1 MLEKLFKLKENNTT
15 AQRELVGGLVTFM
28 TMAYIIFV
36 QPGVLSI
43 AGMDFDAVMMATCLS
58 AAIATFLMAFLANYP
73 IALAPAMGE
82 NFLFLTVAGF
92 TIGGTVLGWRG
103 ALTAVL
109 FSGVMF
115 LILAIFKIRQKIIDA
130 IPDSLKHAIAVGI
143 GIFISF
149 IGLIWAG
156 IIEKPETGILT
167 LANLGREP
175 VLLALFG
182 LIVITALLS
191 RNIKGAILW
200 GMLITAVVGIIFG
213 IVEYQGIVETPPSL
227 DPTFFKFDFSLFL
240 TIDFIVIAVIFLF
253 MDLFDTVGTLIGVT
267 SQAGLLKKGKLPR
280 AGQALF
286 SDAVG
291 TVSGSMLGTSTV
303 TSYIESSAGIAYG
316 ARTGLASMMTGILF
330 LLSMFF
336 APLVRM
342 IGGGYEI
349 AKGVFLYPITAPVMI
364 VVGCFMVRGVA
375 KIDWSK
381 FDEAIP
387 AFLVMIGMPLT
398 YSIADGMAL
407 GFITYP
413 LLKIFK
419 GKAKDVS
426 PIMYILGLMFLLFI
440 VSRQILIG
448 M

>member
-15 AQRELVGGLVTFM
+15 VQRELVGGLVTFM

-36 QPGVLSI
+36 QPGVLSM
-43 AGMDFDAVMMATCLS
+43 AGMDFDAVMMATCIS

-115 LILAIFKIRQKIIDA
+115 LILAIFKVRQKIVDA
-130 IPDSLKHAIAVGI
+130 IPDTLKHAIAVGI

-156 IIEKPETGILT
+156 IVEKPEAGILT
-167 LANLGREP
+167 MANLGREP

-182 LIVITALLS
+182 LIVIAALLS
-191 RNIKGAILW
+191 REVKGAILW
-200 GMLITAVVGIIFG
+200 GMLITAVVGLISGII
-213 IVEYQGIVETPPSL
+213 EYQGIVEAPPSL
-227 DPTFFKFDFSLFL
+227 EPTLFKFDFSLFL

-267 SQAGLLKKGKLPR
+267 SQAGLLKKGKLPK
-280 AGQALF
+280 AGQALL

-291 TVSGSMLGTSTV
+291 TVSGSMMGTSTV

-316 ARTGLASMMTGILF
+316 ARTGLASIMTGILF

-349 AKGVFLYPITAPVMI
+349 ARGVYLYPITAPVMI
-364 VVGCFMVRGVA
+364 VVGCFMVRGVTR
-375 KIDWSK
+375 INWSK

-407 GFITYP
+407 GFIAYP
-413 LLKIFK
+413 LLKIFR
-419 GKAKDVS
+419 GKAKEVS
-426 PIMYILGLMFLLFI
+426 PIVYILGLMFLVFI
-440 VSRQILIG
+440 ISRQVLIG